1 MFLSLLGATLA
12 FGAAVLAAAVYS
24 EGALVALRTAA
35 QFIGWFLAVAALSGL
50 AGLRRARFGQLGA
63 ASVALCSAAGLLYM
77 SYFLD
82 WHELPQSAI
91 RHAAAE
97 PLPVRMVEPTPIVPP
112 PEKVAAIPRKA
123 VAPAKPLTEKRAANA
138 CAALS
143 GIEALQCDRCADK
156 SAFSLVA
163 CHEQVRLDYCAS
175 EAGDERTC
183 PSPIPSSY
191 PG

>member
-1 MFLSLLGATLA
+1 MFLSLLGATIA

-50 AGLRRARFGQLGA
+50 AGLRRAHFGQLGA

-97 PLPVRMVEPTPIVPP
+97 PLPARVVEPTPEKIASIPR
-112 PEKVAAIPRKA
+112 KVAAP
-123 VAPAKPLTEKRAANA
+123 VKPLAEKRAANP

-143 GIEALQCDRCADK
+143 GVEALQCDRCADK
-156 SAFSLVA
+156 SALSLIA
-163 CHEQVRLDYCAS
+163 CREQARLDYCESA
-175 EAGDERTC
+175 AGDERAC

>member
-50 AGLRRARFGQLGA
+50 AGLRRAHFGQLGA

-91 RHAAAE
+91 RHAAAAE
-97 PLPVRMVEPTPIVPP
+97 PLPVRPVEPTPVPA
-112 PEKVAAIPRKA
+112 PEKIASIPRKP
-123 VAPAKPLTEKRAANA
+123 VAAPKPPIEKPAPNA

-143 GIEALQCDRCADK
+143 GVEALQCDRCADK

-175 EAGDERTC
+175 EAGDERIC

>member
-35 QFIGWFLAVAALSGL
+35 QFIGWFLAVAALAGL
-50 AGLRRARFGQLGA
+50 TGLRRAHFGQLGA
-63 ASVALCSAAGLLYM
+63 AGVALCSAAGLLYM

-82 WHELPQSAI
+82 WQELPQSAI

-97 PLPVRMVEPTPIVPP
+97 PLPVRRVEEPV
-112 PEKVAAIPRKA
+112 PEKKVETTRKVVA
-123 VAPAKPLTEKRAANA
+123 APAKPLTETRAANA
-138 CAALS
+138 CAALA
-143 GIEALQCDRCADK
+143 GVEALQCDRCADK

-163 CHEQVRLDYCAS
+163 CREQVRLDYCESA
-175 EAGDERTC
+175 AGDERAC

>member
-1 MFLSLLGATLA
+1 
-12 FGAAVLAAAVYS
+12 VLAAAVYS

-35 QFIGWFLAVAALSGL
+35 QFIGWFLAIAALSGL
-50 AGLRRARFGQLGA
+50 AGLRRAHFGQLGA
-63 ASVALCSAAGLLYM
+63 TSVALCSAAGLLYM

-82 WHELPQSAI
+82 WRELPQSAI

-97 PLPVRMVEPTPIVPP
+97 PLPVRLVEQPV
-112 PEKVAAIPRKA
+112 PEKKIETTRKVVVAATRPPSVPR
-123 VAPAKPLTEKRAANA
+123 PANP

-143 GIEALQCDRCADK
+143 GVEALQCDRCADK
-156 SAFSLVA
+156 SALSLVA

-175 EAGDERTC
+175 EAGDERIC